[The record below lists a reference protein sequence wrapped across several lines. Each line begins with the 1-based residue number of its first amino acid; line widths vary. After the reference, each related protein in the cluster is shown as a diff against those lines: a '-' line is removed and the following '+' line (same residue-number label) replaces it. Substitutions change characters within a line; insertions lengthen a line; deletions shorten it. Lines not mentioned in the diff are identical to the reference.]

1 MSVRPSEERLA
12 DAPALDAAPRA
23 WWPLLIS
30 LVGLLTTAALLL
42 ENRPDGSGDFDYP
55 VTAEDV
61 VELGHVAFRVS
72 GLLGYVA
79 ALSMLVL
86 AAVWHQRV
94 GRRFPWSTGASVV
107 TFSLVASASLMTLAY
122 GWRGALGN
130 YLPTGMEGDSYDAEG
145 LYTYFV
151 MNDFSPYIAGV
162 PLLGAGF
169 ALAWMSFAD
178 GLVSRPLGVAA
189 GLVSALLLLAVAV
202 SGVPGLP
209 AAMSVAMVV
218 AGVWLTLGRS
228 QVTG

>member
-1 MSVRPSEERLA
+1 MSVHPTEERLA
-12 DAPALDAAPRA
+12 DAPALAPGPRA

-30 LVGLLTTAALLL
+30 LTGLLTTAALLL
-42 ENRPDGSGDFDYP
+42 ENRPDGRGDFDYP

-61 VELGHVAFRVS
+61 VELGHTAFRVS

-94 GRRFPWSTGASVV
+94 GRRFPWSTGATVV
-107 TFSLVASASLMTLAY
+107 TFSLVASAALMTLAY

-130 YLPTGMEGDSYDAEG
+130 YLPTAMEADTYDTEG

-162 PLLGAGF
+162 PLLAAGF
-169 ALAWMSFAD
+169 ALAWMAFVD
-178 GLVSRPLGVAA
+178 GLVSRPLGLASGAVSTL
-189 GLVSALLLLAVAV
+189 LVLAVAV
-202 SGVPGLP
+202 TGVPGLP
-209 AAMSVAMVV
+209 AAMALAMVV
-218 AGVWLTLGRS
+218 AGTWLTVGRS
-228 QVTG
+228 PAVR